1 MMGKKTKQS
10 PLFYYMNIADMIPED
25 HILRLINKYIDFSFI
40 RKRTKQLYSDTGR
53 PSIDPEVLIKMLL
66 VGYLYGITSERRLCE
81 EVSMHIGYRWFIG
94 LNLDDDVPDHSTFSK
109 NRHNRFKESGI
120 FQAVFDEIVKRC
132 IDKGLVKANHL
143 SVDGSL
149 IKANASIFSMEP
161 VVVKINPEE
170 YINSVETENREE
182 VENRKNNDKN
192 ISADTDSGNLSF
204 TGQEKNDDNDTH
216 KEQTSKLKGTK
227 ITNKTHRSKTDPDAR
242 LARKSHTETKLSH
255 LDNYLMDNKHRII
268 VGVKADI
275 PGKKGETTSALSM
288 IKEFMF
294 KFKMKPETVG
304 ADKGYCSGEF
314 IHNLLGLGI
323 TPHIPIVDS
332 RERNERGIFPIDRFR
347 WDEENNS
354 YICPGSKIL
363 KYHGIHKS
371 SKQFVWRAAMKDCK
385 ACRLKQECTKDR
397 ARSLSRHIYQDDIN
411 RVKEY
416 AETKAYRTSIKK
428 RKTIE
433 SLFGEAKEQMGLRVC
448 KFRRRWNTEEQFL
461 LTAAAQNIKRMV
473 RLFNKDRKDA
483 AENRI
488 DRENQTA
495 LPIGNAVFHSLL
507 TYCRIV
513 VLVFIKKYAF
523 A

>member
-10 PLFYYMNIADMIPED
+10 PLFYYINIGNMIPEN
-25 HILRLINKYIDFSFI
+25 HILRLINKYIDLSFI
-40 RKRTKQLYSDTGR
+40 RKRTKHLYSHTGR
-53 PSIDPEVLIKMLL
+53 PSVDPEVLLRMLL

-81 EVSMHIGYRWFIG
+81 EVSMHLGYRWFAG
-94 LNLDDDVPDHSTFSK
+94 LSLDDKVPDHSVFSK

-120 FQAVFDEIVKRC
+120 FQDIFDEIVKRC
-132 IDKGLVKANHL
+132 IDKGLVSAAHL

-149 IKANASIFSMEP
+149 IKANASIGSMEP
-161 VVVKINPEE
+161 IVIKMSTAE
-170 YINSVETENREE
+170 YADSLERENGT
-182 VENRKNNDKN
+182 DKD
-192 ISADTDSGNLSF
+192 DTDAADS
-204 TGQEKNDDNDTH
+204 QNDM
-216 KEQTSKLKGTK
+216 KQKGRK
-227 ITNKTHRSKTDPDAR
+227 ISNKTHRSKTDPDAR
-242 LARKSHTETKLSH
+242 LARKPHTQTKLSH
-255 LDNYLMDNKHRII
+255 LDNYLMDNKNRII
-268 VGVKADI
+268 VGVKSDI
-275 PGKKGETTSALSM
+275 PGKKSEVDSAFDM
-288 IKEFMF
+288 IKEFMH

-323 TPHIPIVDS
+323 APHIPIVDS
-332 RERNERGIFPIDRFR
+332 RKRNERGIFPIDRFS

-354 YICPGSKIL
+354 YICPAGKIL

-371 SKQFVWRAAMKDCK
+371 SRQFVWRASLKDCK

-397 ARSLSRHIYQDDIN
+397 ARSLSRHIYQNDIN
-411 RVKEY
+411 IVKEY
-416 AETKAYRTSIKK
+416 AETKAYRTSIRK

-433 SLFGEAKEQMGLRVC
+433 SLFGEAKEQMGLRAC

-461 LTAAAQNIKRMV
+461 LTAVVQNIKRMV

-495 LPIGNAVFHSLL
+495 LPVGNAVFHSLL
-507 TYCRIV
+507 IYCRIV
-513 VLVFIKKYAF
+513 LVFIRKYAF
-523 A
+523 T